1 MIERLFVILTLTLT
15 LSLPLGVDRHSVV
28 NRARVNDVAAD
39 VFFFC
44 IVIFLIVYAQSHV
57 DVDVDL
63 MARIEEK
70 LYLQH
75 VFDAIDQ
82 VYQIRTPYSS
92 NYEERLRHSLN
103 KLLIPEWYKHPSNLS
118 SSTRQKSR
126 SQGQVR
132 HCIDRED
139 QLRTTA
145 NETTNNKDNHST
157 SLLASAT
164 CQQFSSSSIEI
175 NDQRRRR
182 RRLSA
187 SKNSYSSGRERVS
200 QSSTWYKPTSLMI
213 QSSREDQ
220 MIIGKC
226 NLMIRCEFTI
236 FLASNVQRR
245 SPSR

>member
-1 MIERLFVILTLTLT
+1 MIERLFVILTLN
-15 LSLPLGVDRHSVV
+15 LSLFRSKSTVIHSVV
-28 NRARVNDVAAD
+28 NRARVTDDAA
-39 VFFFC
+39 VSFFFFF
-44 IVIFLIVYAQSHV
+44 IFLIDHAPSHV
-57 DVDVDL
+57 DVNVDL

-103 KLLIPEWYKHPSNLS
+103 KLLIPEWYKHHSNLS

-132 HCIDRED
+132 HFIARED
-139 QLRTTA
+139 QLLKTTA
-145 NETTNNKDNHST
+145 NETTTTTNNKDNHST
-157 SLLASAT
+157 GLL
-164 CQQFSSSSIEI
+164 QRFSSSSIEI

-182 RRLSA
+182 RPSA
-187 SKNSYSSGRERVS
+187 SKNLYSSGRERVS

-245 SPSR
+245 CRSRSR